1 MNGMVIAGQRAYADA
16 VRWIRSARPPIRRVR
31 FARTAVRASLLAGMA
46 LMSLIA
52 LADPNR
58 FGSPG
63 SRTLRTGWPSA
74 VVIGVLAGCVLFALL
89 RRREIISA
97 VARVGEPYRRPL
109 SELPSFDDAADAL
122 AACPGAFKTR
132 FAVLW
137 VWRPLAL
144 VVLGVTCAFSTAY
157 FVVDAILARG
167 SVGWGQVLYAC
178 VFLAASL
185 GVFALSAPTV
195 STWRLAA
202 SVFKEVTSG
211 Y

>member
-1 MNGMVIAGQRAYADA
+1 MVIAAQRAYSDA
-16 VRWIRSARPPIRRVR
+16 VRSIRGARPPVRRGR
-31 FARTAVRASLLAGMA
+31 FARKALRASLVTGIA

-58 FGSPG
+58 FGFPG

-74 VVIGVLAGCVLFALL
+74 VVIGLLAGCALL
-89 RRREIISA
+89 ALVKRREITSA
-97 VARVGEPYRRPL
+97 VMRVAEPYRRPL
-109 SELPSFDDAADAL
+109 SELPTFEQAADAL
-122 AACPGAFKTR
+122 AACPAAFKTR
-132 FAVLW
+132 FAALW

-144 VVLGVTCAFSTAY
+144 VVIGVTCAFSTAY
-157 FVVDAILARG
+157 FIVDAVLARG
-167 SVGWGQVLYAC
+167 SVGWGQVLYAA
-178 VFLAASL
+178 VFFIASL
-185 GVFALSAPTV
+185 CFFALSASTI

>member
-1 MNGMVIAGQRAYADA
+1 MVIAGQRAYADA
-16 VRWIRSARPPIRRVR
+16 VRWIRSARPPIRRGR
-31 FARTAVRASLLAGMA
+31 FARTAVRTSSLTGLA

-63 SRTLRTGWPSA
+63 SRTLRTGWPSV
-74 VVIGVLAGCVLFALL
+74 VVIAVLAGCVLFALL
-89 RRREIISA
+89 RRQEIISA
-97 VARVGEPYRRPL
+97 VTRVGEPYRRPL

-132 FAVLW
+132 FALLW

-144 VVLGVTCAFSTAY
+144 VVVGVTCSFSTAY

-178 VFLAASL
+178 VFLAASFA
-185 GVFALSAPTV
+185 VFAVSAPTV
-195 STWRLAA
+195 STWRLSA